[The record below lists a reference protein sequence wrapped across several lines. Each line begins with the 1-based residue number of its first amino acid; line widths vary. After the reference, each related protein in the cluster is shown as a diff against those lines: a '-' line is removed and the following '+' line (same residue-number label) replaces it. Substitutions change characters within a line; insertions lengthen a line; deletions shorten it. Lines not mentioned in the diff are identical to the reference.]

1 MVAPSRHGIKLVD
14 AATAKAHCPPDVGP
28 TRSRR
33 GGQDGGAGRT
43 TGDTAEAGAPG
54 EKGLKGGA
62 LGFVSGVVIG
72 VASTAPGYSLAAVL
86 GLVAV
91 AVGYQAPA
99 VLLLAFIPMLFIAS
113 SYYYMNRAD
122 PDCGTTFSWV
132 TKAMGPY
139 WGWMGGWGII
149 VADIIVMANLAEI
162 AAIYSLQPVRRSTDP
177 NSWVVL
183 GLGVAWI
190 AVMTIITWIG
200 IELSARTQ
208 VLLLGAELVTL
219 ALFAVIAL
227 VPGLHAAMWADS
239 VQPSLEWFN
248 PFLIPDATA
257 LTAGLI
263 LAIFIYWGWD
273 STVTVNEESEDSTE
287 GPGKAAIV
295 STLILLGI
303 YLLVS
308 TAAQAV
314 HGIEFLTLDE
324 NTGDVLGA
332 LASDVH
338 GQSARQAAD
347 HRRADLGGRLHP
359 DHHPADRAD
368 AAVDGRQEG
377 GPVVLGEDQSAL
389 PDAGA
394 GDAWMGALSIV
405 WYVGLKLVSENILYD
420 AIAALGLMIAFY
432 YGLTGFACA
441 IYYRYELM
449 KSVKNF
455 LFIGV
460 LPVIGGVDPDVR
472 VGQVRSSTWP
482 IRRTPSPAT
491 RGSASGRPSSSASG
505 MMLFGVVLMLLQRM
519 REPEFFKRKA
529 RGRGSP
535 RRDPWRLVRQRGRRL
550 RWLARSS
557 WGSTDPAGPRQPW
570 SRRSR
575 WRRPSG
581 PG

>member
-1 MVAPSRHGIKLVD
+1 MAELVRPVS
-14 AATAKAHCPPDVGP
+14 A
-28 TRSRR
+28 
-33 GGQDGGAGRT
+33 GAV
-43 TGDTAEAGAPG
+43 EAGAPG
-54 EKGLKGGA
+54 DKGLKGGA

-86 GLVAV
+86 GLVAL

-99 VLLLAFIPMLFIAS
+99 ILILAFIPMLFIAS

-162 AAIYSLQPVRRSTDP
+162 AAIYSLRLVGIENP

-183 GLGVAWI
+183 GIGVIWI
-190 AVMTIITWIG
+190 VIMTVITWIG

-208 VLLLGAELVTL
+208 VLLLSAELFALT
-219 ALFAVIAL
+219 LFAVVAL
-227 VPGLHAAMWADS
+227 FQVYTGVWPDS
-239 VQPSLEWFN
+239 VKPSLDWFN
-248 PFLIPDATA
+248 PFLIPDASA

-273 STVTVNEESEDSTE
+273 STVTVNEESADSTE
-287 GPGKAAIV
+287 GPGKAAII

-314 HGIEFLTLDE
+314 HGIGFLTLDQ
-324 NTGDVLGA
+324 NSGDVLGA
-332 LASDVH
+332 L
-338 GQSARQAAD
+338 GAD
-347 HRRADLGGRLHP
+347 
-359 DHHPADRAD
+359 
-368 AAVDGRQEG
+368 
-377 GPVVLGEDQSAL
+377 VLGSPLDKLLIIAILTSAAASTQTTIL
-389 PDAGA
+389 PTARTLLSMGA
-394 GDAWMGALSIV
+394 KKAVPSYWARINPRYLTPEPATLWMGALSII

-449 KSVKNF
+449 KSVKSF
-455 LFIGV
+455 MFIGV
-460 LPVIGGVDPDVR
+460 LPVIGGLILTFALIKSVIDLSDPANSTSGQSWFG
-472 VGQVRSSTWP
+472 VGPPLIIAVV
-482 IRRTPSPAT
+482 
-491 RGSASGRPSSSASG
+491 
-505 MMLFGVVLMLLQRM
+505 MMLMGVVLMFLQRW
-519 REPEFFKRKA
+519 REPEFFRRKA
-529 RGRGSP
+529 EVV
-535 RRDPWRLVRQRGRRL
+535 DPQVAIHG
-550 RWLARSS
+550 AVSNS
-557 WGSTDPAGPRQPW
+557 AG
-570 SRRSR
+570 
-575 WRRPSG
+575 G
-581 PG
+581 G